1 MRSGR
6 EEVNAVNGYMGEERI
21 IARAKKAVFFAVAVM
36 MYFFINEILN
46 VGVFVTYRHVF
57 ALALTAFAILCFL
70 LRPNVARLAVAL
82 KDALAYSVPLFVTLT
97 ASLYIWFAGH
107 ADTSVIARGLSG
119 SIAYNNMLSF
129 ALAAAAFL
137 YMFGERG
144 IWYNL
149 AAMLAANL
157 LMIAK
162 IVVEFGLGS
171 YLSELIRLV
180 VTFAGDTGEIIVRAE
195 VHELAFCLGAYIIFM
210 LMKPQKNKTYLVLLA
225 LTLFCF
231 VSAFKRIGIIAV
243 AAALVIGFLVKFT
256 AKYSEKTAVGLAV
269 FFTLTTAALLFAYI
283 AVIKLGAFEYLE
295 KSGVDTTGRAEIY
308 SAVSGFYE
316 FSPDFL
322 GHGIGFLTYRLS
334 SGMNVGV
341 SSVHNDFLQYYID
354 LGVWGYIAWLLSM
367 TAFRLRYFGKN
378 GIDRTVTVLS
388 LTLYL
393 VIVSMTDNTMNYPLL
408 TATLAVLMSGNG
420 FDERAAK
427 ADEKIFGRI
436 SDENKPVTGGRM
448 L

>member
-1 MRSGR
+1 
-6 EEVNAVNGYMGEERI
+6 MGENETVVRT
-21 IARAKKAVFFAVAVM
+21 KKAVFFAVAVM

-57 ALALTAFAILCFL
+57 ALTLTAFAFLCFL
-70 LRPNVARLAVAL
+70 VRPNIARGVVSL

-97 ASLYIWFAGH
+97 VSLYIWFAGH

-210 LMKPQKNKTYLVLLA
+210 LMKPQKSKAYFILLA
-225 LTLFCF
+225 VTLFCF
-231 VSAFKRIGIIAV
+231 VSAFKRIGIVAV
-243 AAALVIGFLVKFT
+243 AAALLIGLFIKFI
-256 AKYSEKTAVGLAV
+256 AKYSAKTAVGVAV
-269 FFTLTTAALLFAYI
+269 FLTVLIVAALFAYI
-283 AVIKLGAFEYLE
+283 AVIKFGAFEYLE
-295 KSGVDTTGRAEIY
+295 RSGVDTTGRAEIY
-308 SAVSGFYE
+308 AAVDRFYE

-322 GHGIGFLTYRLS
+322 GHGIGFLTYNLS
-334 SGMNVGV
+334 SDMNVGV
-341 SSVHNDFLQYYID
+341 SAVHNDFLQYYID
-354 LGVWGYIAWLLSM
+354 LGFWGYIAWLLSM
-367 TAFRLRYFGKN
+367 TLLRIRRFGKDSA
-378 GIDRTVTVLS
+378 DRTATVFA

-393 VIVSMTDNTMNYPLL
+393 VVVSMTDNTMNYPLL
-408 TATLAVLMSGNG
+408 TATLAILMSGNG
-420 FDERAAK
+420 YDSRVK
-427 ADEKIFGRI
+427 LADEKIFGGVAAK
-436 SDENKPVTGGRM
+436 NKTPTGGRM